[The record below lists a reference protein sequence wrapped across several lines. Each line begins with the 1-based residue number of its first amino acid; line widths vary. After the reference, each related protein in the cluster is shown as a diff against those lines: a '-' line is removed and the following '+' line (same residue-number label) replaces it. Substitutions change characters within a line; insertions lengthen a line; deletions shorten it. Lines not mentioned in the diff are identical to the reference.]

1 VLRMAVLEQQR
12 GDAGLIN
19 QLPSLLGQVTEE
31 QVTAAAALLRPTR
44 RATVEVEVPSGG
56 TSK

>member
-1 VLRMAVLEQQR
+1 MAVLEQQR

-19 QLPSLLGQVTEE
+19 QLPSLLGQVTGE
-31 QVTAAAALLRPTR
+31 QVTAAAALLRPAR